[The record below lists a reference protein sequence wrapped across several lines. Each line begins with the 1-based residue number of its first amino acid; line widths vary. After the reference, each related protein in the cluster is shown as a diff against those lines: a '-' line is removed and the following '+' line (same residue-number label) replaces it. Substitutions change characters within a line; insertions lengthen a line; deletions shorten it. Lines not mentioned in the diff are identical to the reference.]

1 MLVPSLTHVVS
12 TGQPLYF
19 YYEVYEPAVVQSGG
33 PRLLTSIAFFRGK
46 VKIYETP
53 LAEVTRLDAPE
64 RKAAIFQY
72 SVPASALKPGYYTCQ
87 ITVVDDVAGTFAFPR
102 LPLLVRQ

>member
-1 MLVPSLTHVVS
+1 MLSLFDELV
-12 TGQPLYF
+12 YF
-19 YYEVYEPAVVQSGG
+19 TRVFPHEN
-33 PRLLTSIAFFRGK
+33 LTL
-46 VKIYETP
+46 ETP
-53 LAEVTRLDAPE
+53 LVEVTRLDAPA